1 MTKSQREALRLFYQS
16 IPTQEE
22 KDAFNAVLGMSKEA
36 RIKYLADLAAK
47 NIPVTPELQLII
59 LTANLTKED
68 RIMIFSGVVRQ
79 WIFRLISLIGLSI
92 AFLLPS
98 IVQAGTVEVTWK
110 ANTEP
115 DLAGYRVYIGTV
127 SGEYADP
134 IEVKQPSC
142 TVTLSPETGM
152 LYYFAVTAFDTSN
165 RESVPSDEAVCF
177 VPDNNAPETPG
188 MITIIVRP

>member
-1 MTKSQREALRLFYQS
+1 MNKKDRELLRMFYQS

-79 WIFRLISLIGLSI
+79 WIFKLISLIGLSI

-142 TVTLSPETGM
+142 TVTLTPETGT

>member
-1 MTKSQREALRLFYQS
+1 MTKSEREAIRLFYQS

-22 KDAFNAVLGMSKEA
+22 KDLFYTAMASTDRDA
-36 RIKYLADLAAK
+36 RKRLIDEFAK
-47 NIPVTPELQLII
+47 QVDIPDELKLII
-59 LTANLTKED
+59 LASTLTKED

-110 ANTEP
+110 ANAEP

-142 TVTLSPETGM
+142 TVTLTPETGM